1 MGSGDRSIGMT
12 ESLQKDTK
20 QCAAPSA
27 LRSLV
32 GRVPRQSVARTPSDR
47 ESVTEQPLA
56 SGNLASKILALL
68 QLCHAWEIQVEEL
81 KKL

>member
-1 MGSGDRSIGMT
+1 MT
-12 ESLQKDTK
+12 ESFQKDSK

-32 GRVPRQSVARTPSDR
+32 GRVPRQSVARTPSAR

-68 QLCHAWEIQVEEL
+68 LQLCHAWEIQVEEL